1 MSYFPAK
8 RVLIGQSAVPE
19 LRLQREPTRRQPG
32 KRWCAQTVRAVVRG
46 LPAEKHVGVKAMPI
60 EERIRRLFDHVER
73 EPDAIGVL
81 STVAVLLDRKDLLD
95 GAKFTMLEAVER
107 LGDWFR
113 AALIVQRSR

>member
-1 MSYFPAK
+1 M
-8 RVLIGQSAVPE
+8 
-19 LRLQREPTRRQPG
+19 T
-32 KRWCAQTVRAVVRG
+32 
-46 LPAEKHVGVKAMPI
+46 I

-81 STVAVLLDRKDLLD
+81 STGEFLAVAVLLDRKDLLD